1 MSLRTRLLVGLVA
14 LVAVGLVTVGAV
26 TYAEQRSF
34 LLQRVDQE
42 VTLASPRVSHDL
54 DGTNGAGPPTSFGH
68 GGGYAPGPGAGG
80 PPGGAPDGSVGVP
93 PSLPPS
99 TYSVRLSATGQA
111 GTPQVFDGPALA
123 APKLPAKIPL
133 STPGHVRAVT
143 VGSVGSSGLQYR
155 VYALATP
162 DGPGTTVLAVPLRE
176 ISQTLNSLLE
186 VEGLVGGGVLL
197 ALGLLTLLVIRI
209 GLRPLERMAA
219 TADAIAAGD
228 LSRRVEPATTR
239 TEVGRLGLA
248 LNAMLQQIERAF
260 AQREA
265 SAERLRRFLADASH
279 ELRTPLASIR
289 GYAELFRIG
298 AASSPTDINKAMT
311 RIEQEAAR
319 MGVLV
324 DDLLT
329 LARLDELP
337 EVTHG
342 PVDVTELARDAV
354 EDARAIAAD
363 RTIELRATGRALVLG
378 DAHHLRQVIGNLM
391 RNATVHTPP
400 GTPIE
405 VNVTTDA
412 GDVVLTVCDHG
423 PGLPVG
429 ADDAIFDR
437 FWRADPGR
445 GRGKAGAGLGLAIVA
460 SVVAAHG
467 GRASAVD
474 TPGGGATFVI
484 RIPSLDSPGD
494 PPGATPSDPPGATP
508 SDPPGATPSDSPT
521 VRPPEPVSPV
531 LDARYEPGRVQ
542 RYDRSV
548 PGAEDDDQARLAG
561 PTRRQSPT
569 IRPPA

>member
-1 MSLRTRLLVGLVA
+1 MSLRARLLVGLVA
-14 LVAVGLVTVGAV
+14 LVAVGLITVGAV

-42 VTLASPRVSHDL
+42 VASATQAVDHDL
-54 DGTNGAGPPTSFGH
+54 DRANRPPGAPAGRGFAGHAPGMLPSAPGAGPPNGN
-68 GGGYAPGPGAGG
+68 GG
-80 PPGGAPDGSVGVP
+80 GGAPL
-93 PSLPPS
+93 SLPPS
-99 TYSVRLSATGQA
+99 TYTVQRSPTGQA
-111 GTPQVFDGPALA
+111 GTAETFYGPVLA
-123 APKLPAKIPL
+123 PPKLPAKIPL
-133 STPGHVRAVT
+133 SPPGHALHAIT
-143 VGSVGSSGLQYR
+143 VGAVGDSGLQYR
-155 VYALATP
+155 VYAVAVP
-162 DGPGTTVLAVPLRE
+162 DAGGTTVIAVPLHD
-176 ISQTLNSLLE
+176 IDQTLQQLLE

-197 ALGLLTLLVIRI
+197 ALALLALVVIRI
-209 GLRPLERMAA
+209 GLRPLERMGR

-228 LSRRVEPATTR
+228 LSRRVEPATAR

-260 AQREA
+260 TEREA

-298 AASSPTDINKAMT
+298 AVSSPADVRKAMT
-311 RIEQEAAR
+311 RIEDEAAR

-363 RTIELRATGRALVLG
+363 RQIELHAGGPAIVLG
-378 DAHHLRQVIGNLM
+378 DPHHLRQVIGNLM
-391 RNATVHTPP
+391 RNAIVHTPP
-400 GTPIE
+400 ATPIE
-405 VNVTTDA
+405 LNVTTDGPDIA
-412 GDVVLTVCDHG
+412 IEVRDHG
-423 PGLPVG
+423 PGLPAD
-429 ADDAIFDR
+429 ADDAIFER

-467 GRASAVD
+467 GKASAANA
-474 TPGGGATFVI
+474 PGGGASFVV
-484 RIPSLDSPGD
+484 RIPALEPAAA
-494 PPGATPSDPPGATP
+494 PAETAEATS
-508 SDPPGATPSDSPT
+508 
-521 VRPPEPVSPV
+521 
-531 LDARYEPGRVQ
+531 
-542 RYDRSV
+542 
-548 PGAEDDDQARLAG
+548 
-561 PTRRQSPT
+561 
-569 IRPPA
+569 